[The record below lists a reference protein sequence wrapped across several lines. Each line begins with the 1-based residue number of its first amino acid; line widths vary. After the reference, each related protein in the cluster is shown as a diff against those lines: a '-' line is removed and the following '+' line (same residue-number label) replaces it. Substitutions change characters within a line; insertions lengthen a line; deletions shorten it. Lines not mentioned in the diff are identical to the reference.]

1 MKVIGAELYLR
12 ETAYCHLRQFPKPR
26 SLTRFLGILRKY
38 AKTVRKNGFWREDII
53 AYQATLNVQEL
64 MNLWE
69 DKYLFKSKEH
79 YYIRIYY
86 TSRVEERTLP
96 ETEVLFYDNLL
107 KYFKEGALCIEL
119 HSFKTGVK
127 KFQLRFPQEM
137 NISRR

>member
-1 MKVIGAELYLR
+1 MKIIGAELYLK
-12 ETAYCHLRQFPKPR
+12 ETKYRHLRQFPKPK
-26 SLTRFLGILRKY
+26 SLIRFLGVLRTY
-38 AKTVRKNGFWREDII
+38 AKSVRKNGFWREDLI

-86 TSRVEERTLP
+86 ASRVVERTLP
-96 ETEVLFYDNLL
+96 ETEVTFYDNLL
-107 KYFKEGALCIEL
+107 KYFKEGALCMEL
-119 HSFKTGVK
+119 HSFKTGSK

-137 NISRR
+137 NISRG